1 METKSDLQ
9 SEEINNQDEKNN
21 SDEIKK
27 DSNID
32 SQEQLQSSDSNIIL
46 NQNNINSS
54 IELIKPSLQKSD
66 FEKHIICAYNKLFS
80 KNANDTIINRT
91 SNLCTSQVGDSPS
104 KINIKFCEIEI
115 RSALAISSIDNIT
128 LNKNIL
134 EKLTQITKQ
143 NKMNFTLLIAQ
154 IYIIL
159 MTKENLFDSL
169 NDNKLL
175 FSFITEFIS
184 IHKKIQNTYLSVK
197 YNKILLNFIINSINK
212 YKFDSDKLT
221 IIQNFLQNNAVKC
234 KMIKIKNDNFAE
246 MVESI
251 TENLSLQ
258 ENSYDQYKLI
268 FNNIEIISKNIENSD
283 INDQNNLTNLNSYL
297 DLGKIFAYLLFNKKY
312 AVYLKRQ
319 TQGDDVEEEGTILKT
334 LFDGYE
340 DNTHIIAIEGE
351 KFSVYYDEET
361 DSMREMLCEIII
373 KYIQKYIVI
382 KNVFEFQYVL
392 YVLIKRIYFHYLSK
406 YKEII
411 ESLLSEI
418 MINLCFFKVDTVE
431 EIKLFMNE
439 LLKSELEE
447 TSHLKQLLIES
458 IEQNKSNPDFSFNY
472 NNTNTNNEQEVNE
485 NYFTNINNISNEAIF
500 ILENDLKIGFFL
512 TKTINSREVFTFYV
526 ELTNSFGILDFCLM
540 INEYDIKIKI
550 TNLTEG
556 QIVYSENEI
565 TPFHCPLKLTMFFSK
580 PGIFQFDIDNSY
592 SWLRSKTIKYKLNI
606 FYPQKP
612 YYIERRIHLMK
623 YQETISN
630 SKKMNSINL
639 KLNPTPKEKILL
651 VKFNGSNNSFNCID
665 FSFNIDISNKMIRD
679 KFLGITSIYIDNN
692 NSKFYYKNKEN
703 NLLIKK
709 DLNKE
714 NFMNFL
720 KNDLLPCSIASID
733 IINLYI
739 ISENSS
745 IIDNHYVSIEDI
757 LGFEPD
763 IINNSKSK
771 ILFFLQYLHQAQ
783 MLYHLYKKIQN
794 SENVNVIF
802 LINYTVAGY
811 QICLY
816 KNGEIFIKQEN
827 ILDLTEDVVKNV
839 GKIAEEIRKIE
850 SENVEILVGEGIE
863 DNDVIECNKIYD
875 ELINIFGMNID
886 DEDKYIVNKINKE
899 VNKEIELNSH
909 LFYLDE

>member
-1 METKSDLQ
+1 MEIIKDSQ
-9 SEEINNQDEKNN
+9 PEKINIEDEKKDI
-21 SDEIKK
+21 SEIKTDINK
-27 DSNID
+27 N
-32 SQEQLQSSDSNIIL
+32 SQEQSNLSDSNIIL
-46 NQNNINSS
+46 KQNNINAN
-54 IELIKPSLQKSD
+54 IESNKPSIQKSE
-66 FEKHIICAYNKLFS
+66 FENHIINAYNKLFS
-80 KNANDTIINRT
+80 KNTNE
-91 SNLCTSQVGDSPS
+91 SNSHKSQVNDGPS
-104 KINIKFCEIEI
+104 KINIKLCEIEI
-115 RSALAISSIDNIT
+115 RETLLSSSI
-128 LNKNIL
+128 KNIVL
-134 EKLTQITKQ
+134 NQNILGKLCSITKQ
-143 NKMNFTLLIAQ
+143 NKMNLTLLITQ

-169 NDNKLL
+169 NDNRLL
-175 FSFITEFIS
+175 FSFINEFIS
-184 IHKKIQNTYLSVK
+184 VHSKIQNSYLSNK
-197 YNKILLNFIINSINK
+197 YNKILVNFLINSMNK
-212 YKFDSDKLT
+212 YKFDSDKV
-221 IIQNFLQNNAVKC
+221 INMQNILQNSTDKH
-234 KMIKIKNDNFAE
+234 KIFKIKNDTFSE

-268 FNNIEIISKNIENSD
+268 FYNIEIISKNIENSN
-283 INDQNNLTNLNSYL
+283 ITDQNNLTNLNSYL
-297 DLGKIFAYLLFNKKY
+297 DLGKIFAYLLFNQKY

-319 TQGDDVEEEGTILKT
+319 SNGEDFFEEGGLIKT
-334 LFDGYE
+334 FFDGYE
-340 DNTHIIAIEGE
+340 DNAHIIAIEGE
-351 KFSVYYDEET
+351 KFSVYYDE
-361 DSMREMLCEIII
+361 DIDKMREMLCEVII
-373 KYIQKYIVI
+373 KYIKKYIVI

-392 YVLIKRIYFHYLSK
+392 YVLIKRIYFHYFSK
-406 YKEII
+406 YKKII
-411 ESLLSEI
+411 ESLLCEI
-418 MINLCFFKVDTVE
+418 MINLCYFKVDTIE

-439 LLKSELEE
+439 ILKSEIEQ
-447 TSHLKQLLIES
+447 TSHLKQLLSENIEK
-458 IEQNKSNPDFSFNY
+458 NKNNSDFSFKY
-472 NNTNTNNEQEVNE
+472 NNNTTTNNEQESSE

-512 TKTINSREVFTFYV
+512 TKTINARETYTFYV
-526 ELTNSFGILDFCLM
+526 ELKNSFGILDFSLM
-540 INEYDIKIKI
+540 INSFDIKMKI

-556 QIVYSENEI
+556 QIVYSEEEI
-565 TPFHCPLKLTMFFSK
+565 TTFHCPLKLTMFFSK
-580 PGIFQFDIDNSY
+580 PAIFQFDIDNSY

-665 FSFNIDISNKMIRD
+665 FSFSIDVSNQMVKD
-679 KFLGITSIYIDNN
+679 NFLNITSIYIDNK
-692 NSKFYYKNKEN
+692 NSNFYYKNKEN

-709 DLNKE
+709 ELNKE

-720 KNDLLPCSIASID
+720 NSNLLPYSTANFD

-745 IIDNHYVSIEDI
+745 IVDNHYVSIEDI

-783 MLYHLYKKIQN
+783 MLYHLYKKIYN
-794 SENVNVIF
+794 SENVDAIF
-802 LINYTVAGY
+802 LINYTNVAGY

-827 ILDLTEDVVKNV
+827 ILDLKEDIIKNV
-839 GKIAEEIRKIE
+839 EKIGEEIRKIE
-850 SENVEILVGEGIE
+850 DGNVEILIMEGIE
-863 DNDVIECNKIYD
+863 DNDVIECNKIYNEFLNMFGKNIND
-875 ELINIFGMNID
+875 E
-886 DEDKYIVNKINKE
+886 EKYKVNKISKD
-899 VNKEIELNSH
+899 VCKEIELNSH